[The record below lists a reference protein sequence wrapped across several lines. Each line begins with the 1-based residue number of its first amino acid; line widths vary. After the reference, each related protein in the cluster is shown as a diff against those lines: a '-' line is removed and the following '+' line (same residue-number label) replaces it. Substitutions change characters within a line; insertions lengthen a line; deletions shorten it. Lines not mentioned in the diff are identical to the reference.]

1 MVYNI
6 HEDLVTLPQKLQIQQ
21 LPKPPEK
28 KKKAWVQ
35 QHGSTLQVA
44 FRIKPYIYISY
55 ISLHWCLVE
64 AYRTHRPPEEYSK
77 LNDNWHSADMC
88 EFWWFSGFSLELPND
103 VLNNF
108 AHVLT
113 FFILCHSVLWPEYL
127 PPPRNRPIVTESNVR
142 QLVGVFVIEL
152 VRCSCLINTGG
163 QDATLRLRACQ
174 RQTPNKK
181 RKTLVEPQTW
191 RLLEMKMLQAN
202 KFSQT
207 SAKYQGFWW
216 FCCAHRC
223 LKPTQYWQYC
233 STTLDK
239 GDGHIQTTTFWETFE
254 DCWLFR
260 SVSLLFRGVLF
271 SGDPSIKEFWHTKM
285 SQCLDYPCNMAPCH
299 GIMACLKLCFSSS
312 AHWSHTDNF
321 SQFW

>member
-28 KKKAWVQ
+28 KKSMSSTTWVNTT
-35 QHGSTLQVA
+35 SSFSYKT
-44 FRIKPYIYISY
+44 IYIYIIY
-55 ISLHWCLVE
+55 ISSLMPRWSIQIATSH
-64 AYRTHRPPEEYSK
+64 RTHRPPEEYSK

-163 QDATLRLRACQ
+163 QDATLRLRDV
-174 RQTPNKK
+174 RHSLS
-181 RKTLVEPQTW
+181 KT
-191 RLLEMKMLQAN
+191 N
-202 KFSQT
+202 
-207 SAKYQGFWW
+207 
-216 FCCAHRC
+216 
-223 LKPTQYWQYC
+223 
-233 STTLDK
+233 
-239 GDGHIQTTTFWETFE
+239 
-254 DCWLFR
+254 
-260 SVSLLFRGVLF
+260 
-271 SGDPSIKEFWHTKM
+271 TK
-285 SQCLDYPCNMAPCH
+285 
-299 GIMACLKLCFSSS
+299 
-312 AHWSHTDNF
+312 
-321 SQFW
+321 